1 MRAINGEWRHIC
13 VDMQRMFSEQTPWQ
27 VPWMQV
33 VSSQVVEV
41 SGRHSDRTIFTRF
54 IPPQTAD
61 DAPGMWR
68 RYYEKWVDMTR
79 SRLPKELLELVPQLS
94 RFAPPAMVF
103 DKPTYSPWID
113 GRLHRYLQEND
124 VGTIVVS
131 GGETD
136 VCVLATAL
144 GGIDLG
150 YQTIVLSDAVC
161 SGADETHDASM
172 KLLGDRFSVQLE
184 LMPTEMFLTLAQ
196 A

>member
-1 MRAINGEWRHIC
+1 MNAINGDWRHIC
-13 VDMQRMFSEQTPWQ
+13 VDMQRMFAEQTPWQ
-27 VPWMQV
+27 VPWMRA
-33 VSSQVVEV
+33 VSPQVVEV
-41 SGRHSDRTIFTRF
+41 SGRHADRTIFTRF
-54 IPPQTAD
+54 IPPETAD
-61 DAPGMWR
+61 DASGTWR

-79 SRLPKELLELVPQLS
+79 SRLPAELLDLVPQLS
-94 RFAPPAMVF
+94 RFAPPAIVF

-113 GRLHRYLQEND
+113 GRLHRHLQENK

-172 KLLGDRFSVQLE
+172 KLLGDRFSVQLD
-184 LMPTEMFLTLAQ
+184 LMPTEKFLGIA
-196 A
+196 